1 MSFTSEVKEQLLRI
15 NTSKRCCRTAEF
27 LAFLR
32 MSGNISLSGGP
43 ASIEQQPGILA
54 ATGSAALARRY
65 FKLVKELWE
74 LRAEILVRDSQH
86 FKKSRIYTLRIP
98 PQAEVRQILQQIGRI
113 PDGNPW
119 SLNRSFAPG
128 GQSVSKVFNGECCQ
142 RAYLRGAFLGNGFV
156 SDPKRSYHLEIV
168 CQDVYQAHFLLALAA
183 VYQLN
188 FKLAERKGR
197 FLVYCKDSEQ
207 ISDFLNVIGAHGALL
222 QLENVKIMKDTS
234 NNVNRVINCDTANTD
249 KTIDAAQRQVQA
261 IKRLAAAGGLSG
273 LSRALQETAALR
285 LENPELSLLELA
297 RLFDKPISKAGLY
310 HRLQKLEKL
319 AEK

>member
-15 NTSKRCCRTAEF
+15 NTSKRCCREAEF

-32 MSGNISLSGGP
+32 MSGNISLSGGRDG
-43 ASIEQQPGILA
+43 QPGILA
-54 ATGSAALARRY
+54 ATSNAALARRY
-65 FKLVKELWE
+65 FKLVKELWQ
-74 LRAEILVRDSQH
+74 LRAEILMRDSQH

-98 PQAEVRQILQQIGRI
+98 PQAEVRQILVRLGQI

-119 SLNRSFAPG
+119 ALNHSFEPAG
-128 GQSVSKVFNGECCQ
+128 RGVGEVFRGECCQ

-168 CQDVYQAHFLLALAA
+168 CQDIYQAHFLLALAA

-188 FKLAERKGR
+188 FKLSERKGH
-197 FLVYCKDSEQ
+197 FLVYCKDSTQ

-261 IKRLAAAGGLSG
+261 IKRLAAAGGLVG
-273 LSRALQETAALR
+273 LSKALQETAALR

-310 HRLQKLEKL
+310 HRLQKLEQL
-319 AEK
+319 AEE

>member
-15 NTSKRCCRTAEF
+15 NTSKRCCREAEF

-32 MSGNISLSGGP
+32 MSGNISLSSGGS
-43 ASIEQQPGILA
+43 AGRQPGVLA
-54 ATGSAALARRY
+54 TTGSAALARRY
-65 FKLVKELWE
+65 FKLVKELWQ

-86 FKKSRIYTLRIP
+86 FKKNRIYTLRIP
-98 PQAEVRQILQQIGRI
+98 PQAEVRQILERIGRI

-119 SLNRSFAPG
+119 SLSRSFAPDALA
-128 GQSVSKVFNGECCQ
+128 VREVFRAECCQ

-197 FLVYCKDSEQ
+197 FLVYCKDSGQ

-261 IKRLAAAGGLSG
+261 IKRLAAGGGLAA
-273 LSRALQETAALR
+273 LSPALQETAALR
-285 LENPELSLLELA
+285 LQNPELSLLELA
-297 RLFDKPISKAGLY
+297 RLFSKPISKAGLY
-310 HRLQKLEKL
+310 HRLQKLEQL
-319 AEK
+319 ADE

>member
-1 MSFTSEVKEQLLRI
+1 MSFTAEVKEQLLRI
-15 NTSKRCCRTAEF
+15 NTSKRCCREAEF

-32 MSGNISLSGGP
+32 MSGNISLAAGGQ
-43 ASIEQQPGILA
+43 AGILA
-54 ATGSAALARRY
+54 ASGNAAIARRY
-65 FKLVKELWE
+65 FKLVKELWQ
-74 LRAEILVRDSQH
+74 LRAEILMRDSQH

-98 PQAEVRQILQQIGRI
+98 PQEGVQRILLRMGGI
-113 PDGNPW
+113 PD
-119 SLNRSFAPG
+119 
-128 GQSVSKVFNGECCQ
+128 
-142 RAYLRGAFLGNGFV
+142 GAFLGNGFV

-168 CQDVYQAHFLLALAA
+168 CQDMTQAHFLLALAA
-183 VYQLN
+183 EYALT

-197 FLVYCKDSEQ
+197 FLTYCKDSAQ

-222 QLENVKIMKDTS
+222 QLENVKIIKDTS

-261 IKRLAAAGGLSG
+261 IRRLADSPQGLAGLSPS
-273 LSRALQETAALR
+273 LRETAALR

-297 RLFDKPISKAGLY
+297 RLFAKPISKAGLY

-319 AEK
+319 AEDL

>member
-1 MSFTSEVKEQLLRI
+1 MSFTAEVKEQLLRI
-15 NTSKRCCRTAEF
+15 NTSKRCCREAEF

-32 MSGNISLSGGP
+32 MSGNISLAAGGQ
-43 ASIEQQPGILA
+43 AGILA
-54 ATGSAALARRY
+54 ASGNAAIARRY
-65 FKLVKELWE
+65 FKLVKELWQ
-74 LRAEILVRDSQH
+74 LRAEILMRDSQH

-98 PQAEVRQILQQIGRI
+98 PQEGVQRILLRMGGI

-119 SLNRSFAPG
+119 SLSQSFKPG
-128 GQSVSKVFNGECCQ
+128 GLSVAEALPAECCR

-168 CQDVYQAHFLLALAA
+168 CQDMTQAHFLLALAA
-183 VYQLN
+183 EYALT

-197 FLVYCKDSEQ
+197 FLTYCKDSAQ

-222 QLENVKIMKDTS
+222 QLENVKIIKDTS

-261 IKRLAAAGGLSG
+261 IRRLADSPQGLAGLSPS
-273 LSRALQETAALR
+273 LRETAALR

-297 RLFDKPISKAGLY
+297 RLFAKPISKAGLY

-319 AEK
+319 AEDL